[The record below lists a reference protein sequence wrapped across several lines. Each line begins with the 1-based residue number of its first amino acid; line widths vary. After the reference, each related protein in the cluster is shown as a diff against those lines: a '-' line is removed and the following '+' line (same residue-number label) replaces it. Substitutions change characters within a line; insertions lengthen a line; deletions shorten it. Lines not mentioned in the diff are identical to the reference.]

1 MFPDH
6 YAVPDDLNIR
16 LIGYVRRD
24 HDDLGHYIT
33 TLWRTPAGQYLYH
46 EDYWTPYSP
55 PFWWGT
61 TPEEL
66 TSCTT
71 DSFCDHIDTIIE
83 AVDDQ
88 EAQYSLYARYAEL
101 LTVWGVLEGVEK
113 GFAWARENPD
123 KY

>member
-1 MFPDH
+1 VFPDH
-6 YAVPDDLNIR
+6 YALPEGLDHR

-24 HDDLGHYIT
+24 YDDIGHYIT
-33 TLWRTPAGQYLYH
+33 TLWRDEAGQYFFY

-55 PFWWGT
+55 PFWWGV
-61 TPEEL
+61 TPDQL
-66 TSCTT
+66 TPCDDDT
-71 DSFCDHIDTIIE
+71 FCDHIETVMATVSDTDE
-83 AVDDQ
+83 Q
-88 EAQYSLYARYAEL
+88 NSLWFRYAEL